1 LTVIVRC
8 QTGTNSVPKQRKQS
22 QTPLQVTMSMS
33 MQGPVSEK
41 GTKLARRLVHVLVVL
56 LPCWVSSKRV
66 STTTSTYPQPLHG
79 IQRDLFVENAPL
91 VIAVAC
97 RDGVAIV
104 AATEPSLSSST
115 SHKHQPT
122 SKTHTIADS
131 EPLMYYNADEIRNIL
146 QKRQYNESDTTT
158 TTIEGDDGYPFMD
171 LPDTFS
177 GPFRI
182 QSVTNNHHRRSSTFF
197 VSCGWK
203 VDGYIQ
209 LRNAIRD
216 IVDNERYTFGLVD
229 DNEIIV
235 TLIANQVS
243 LYMAQCAVSERVL
256 CLDFLKIPTPK
267 LKISH

>member
-1 LTVIVRC
+1 
-8 QTGTNSVPKQRKQS
+8 
-22 QTPLQVTMSMS
+22 MSTS
-33 MQGPVSEK
+33 MLGPASERS
-41 GTKLARRLVHVLVVL
+41 TKLAIKLVHVLLVVL
-56 LPCWVSSKRV
+56 FPCWVSSKRV

-79 IQRDLFVENAPL
+79 IERDPFVENAPL

-104 AATEPSLSSST
+104 AATEPSLSSSIA
-115 SHKHQPT
+115 HQP
-122 SKTHTIADS
+122 KLKNHNNIADS
-131 EPLMYYNADEIRNIL
+131 EPLMYYNADEIKNIL
-146 QKRQYNESDTTT
+146 QKRESNTT
-158 TTIEGDDGYPFMD
+158 TTIKEDDDGYPFMD

-182 QSVTNNHHRRSSTFF
+182 QSVTNDYHRRSSTFF

-216 IVDNERYTFGLVD
+216 IVDNERYTFGIVD
-229 DNEIIV
+229 DDEISV

-256 CLDFLKIPTPK
+256 CRDF
-267 LKISH
+267 